1 MLRVVLAGTDT
12 VSVPRIRRVL
22 MLVALLVA
30 GVVAAGPVAAGA
42 AAVPSGG
49 VVLGPATVLYR
60 QPSSPPVTTSP
71 PVTVRVAGNS
81 LVDGAG
87 RPVRLLGVNRA
98 GTEYA
103 CAQGWGIFDGP
114 TDTVA
119 ISAMTSWGT
128 GAVRVP
134 LNESCWLGI
143 NGVGSSLGG
152 QRYRDAVTGY
162 VRRLHAA
169 GLVVILDLHWNAPGT
184 QKALSQQ
191 VMADADHAPAFWT
204 SVAATFLRDPGVVF
218 DLYNEPHNISWPCWR
233 DGCITSAGW
242 ATAGMQTLLDAVRA
256 TGATQPV
263 LAGGLNYA
271 GDLSRWLS
279 YRPNDPAKQLG
290 ASAHIYSFSQC
301 NTRSCWEQT
310 IAPVAAA
317 VPVVTTELGS
327 NDCSPAFTNGYL
339 DWADAHLISYVGWT
353 WNTYD
358 CAGGPALISSYDGT
372 PTAMGTALR
381 SRLLATRAPGTTA
394 ALVAASQ
401 SQQPG

>member
-1 MLRVVLAGTDT
+1 M
-12 VSVPRIRRVL
+12 PRLRRVL
-22 MLVALLVA
+22 ILITLLVV
-30 GVVAAGPVAAGA
+30 GVVAAEPVAAGA
-42 AAVPSGG
+42 APVASGD
-49 VVLGPATVLYR
+49 VALGPATALNR
-60 QPSSPPVTTSP
+60 KPQKPPVTTSA
-71 PVTVRVAGNS
+71 PVTVRIAGNR

-114 TDTVA
+114 TDA
-119 ISAMTSWGT
+119 ASISAMTSWGT
-128 GAVRVP
+128 SAVRVP

-143 NGVGSSLGG
+143 NGVGPAVGG
-152 QRYRDAVTGY
+152 HAYRVAIMGY
-162 VRRLHAA
+162 VRQLHAA

-184 QKALSQQ
+184 RKALRQQ

-218 DLYNEPHNISWPCWR
+218 DLFNEPHNISWPCWR
-233 DGCITSAGW
+233 DGCTTSAGW

-256 TGATQPV
+256 TGATQPA

-271 GDLSRWLS
+271 GDLSGWLN
-279 YRPNDPAKQLG
+279 YRPKDPAKQLG

-301 NTRSCWEQT
+301 NTRSCWDRT

-339 DWADAHLISYVGWT
+339 HWADAHSISYVGWT

-381 SRLLATRAPGTTA
+381 SRLLAARARGDKA
-394 ALVAASQ
+394 ALVASSR

>member
-1 MLRVVLAGTDT
+1 MLVVL
-12 VSVPRIRRVL
+12 
-22 MLVALLVA
+22 LVV
-30 GVVAAGPVAAGA
+30 GFVAAGPGPAGA
-42 AAVPSGG
+42 ATGG
-49 VVLGPATVLYR
+49 VVLGPATVLQR
-60 QPSSPPVTTSP
+60 PPPVTTSA
-71 PVTVRVAGNS
+71 PVTVRVAGNR

-114 TDTVA
+114 TDTA
-119 ISAMTSWGT
+119 ATAAMTSWGT
-128 GAVRVP
+128 GAVRLP

-143 NGVGSSLGG
+143 NGVASTVGG

-162 VRRLHAA
+162 VRQLHEA

-204 SVAATFLRDPGVVF
+204 SVANTFLRDPGVVF
-218 DLYNEPHNISWPCWR
+218 DLYNEPHDIGWPCWR
-233 DGCITSAGW
+233 DGCTTPAGW
-242 ATAGMQTLLDAVRA
+242 ATAGMQELLDAVRD

-263 LAGGLNYA
+263 LAGGLNYS
-271 GDLSRWLS
+271 GDLSQWLS
-279 YRPNDPAKQLG
+279 HRPSDPLGQLG

-301 NTRSCWEQT
+301 NTRSCWDRT
-310 IAPVAAA
+310 IAPVAAV

-327 NDCSPAFTNGYL
+327 DDCSPSFTSGYL
-339 DWADAHLISYVGWT
+339 DWADAHSISYVGWT

-372 PTAMGTALR
+372 PTAMGAALR
-381 SRLLATRAPGTTA
+381 ARLISTRASEASGASAAPGGA
-394 ALVAASQ
+394 PRSR
-401 SQQPG
+401 QPG